1 VAKLKKLLKRAAEL
15 TQLPLP
21 DHSPAREPLTEP
33 TDLITQFVRAWDTKD
48 AAAIG
53 ELFVEDAD
61 FVNVVGLWWTGRRS
75 IVKAQQFGFTHAFAG
90 AEMKLHKVTQRFLGD
105 DAAVVMVQWQMS
117 GQVDPEGEL
126 VDPRRG
132 IISATLVK
140 LEDGS
145 WLGVSFQNTD
155 IVPAADTNVSREGR
169 LTGASYIKGPSPAD
183 VAAAEWVDD

>member
-1 VAKLKKLLKRAAEL
+1 VAKLKKLLKRAAEI
-15 TQLPLP
+15 THLPFP
-21 DHSPAREPLTEP
+21 KRSPAREPLAEP
-33 TDLITQFVRAWDTKD
+33 IDLITRFVRAWDDKD

-75 IVKAQQFGFTHAFAG
+75 IVKAQQFGFTHAFAD

-105 DAAVVMVQWQMS
+105 DAAVVMAQWQLS
-117 GQVDPEGEL
+117 GQVDPEGER
-126 VDPRRG
+126 VDARRG

-169 LTGASYIKGPSPAD
+169 VTAASYIKGPSPEE